1 MVLYWAPS
9 SSTSVMNS
17 AAILAQ
23 AVGIAYS
30 SGISL
35 YATVGVVG
43 LASRTGLVGP
53 LPGSLSLLANPWVIG
68 IALALYVV
76 EFLSTLVPG
85 VASAWETLHSF
96 IRPPAAAA
104 LAGATAWHGDPAFIL
119 LAAFL
124 GGGVAASTHTTKLG
138 LRYAIDSSPEPL
150 SNGVANVAE
159 LGVVTM
165 IAIFLWEH
173 PFISLAL
180 AFVLLVAMLVLVR
193 MIWRALRQ
201 VLSGRWMPSCGLS
214 QEPRASQRPAPATDD
229 WTSTY

>member
-1 MVLYWAPS
+1 M
-9 SSTSVMNS
+9 TG
-17 AAILAQ
+17 ITTLAQ
-23 AVGIAYS
+23 AVGLAYS

-35 YATVGVVG
+35 YATVAVVG
-43 LASRTGLVGP
+43 LAARTDLIGP
-53 LPGSLSLLANPWVIG
+53 LPGGLSLLESPWVIG
-68 IALALYVV
+68 VAVALYVV

-124 GGGVAASTHTTKLG
+124 GGGMAASTHTTKLG
-138 LRYAIDSSPEPL
+138 LRYAIDSSPEPI

-159 LGVVTM
+159 LGVVAVM
-165 IAIFLWEH
+165 AVFIWEH
-173 PFISLAL
+173 PFISLAIAL
-180 AFVLLVAMLVLVR
+180 LLLVGMLLLVR

-201 VLSGRWMPSCGLS
+201 VLTGRWMPSCGLA
-214 QEPRASQRPAPATDD
+214 QEPRASQRPQLEDD
-229 WTSTY
+229 PFPT